1 MSKDFAPEEI
11 KRPTRVVDVL
21 IRYEYAGY
29 HPEKEQKSDHL
40 LLQRNRFARCLV
52 ALMHELKRQ
61 ALSRVKVEDFY
72 KIDNLGVECTPPC
85 WSCRC
90 GKCHLGTK
98 DYNLKEEME
107 LHLIEKNLKF
117 DSLVWLHH
125 SLRKCYFCLSRFFCL
140 HSTDQ
145 QPTFNTIHVPVSSR
159 KRWSKCW

>member
-40 LLQRNRFARCLV
+40 LLQRNRFGRCLV
-52 ALMHELKRQ
+52 ALTHELKRQ

-85 WSCRC
+85 GSCRC

-107 LHLIEKNLKF
+107 LTNNQRLTPYMFLFPHVKDGPNAGNSKPIAGRFKAL
-117 DSLVWLHH
+117 LHWAI
-125 SLRKCYFCLSRFFCL
+125 FCAS
-140 HSTDQ
+140 
-145 QPTFNTIHVPVSSR
+145 
-159 KRWSKCW
+159 